1 MSRISRKIRNG
12 ILSMGM
18 AGTLGF
24 GAVQVFATPARAE
37 AVLACNQPACNA
49 ACEAQYGTFAAGY
62 CENGQCMC
70 AV

>member
-18 AGTLGF
+18 AGTLGV
-24 GAVQVFATPARAE
+24 GAMQVFATPAQAE
-37 AVLACNQPACNA
+37 VAACIQPACNA
-49 ACEAQYGTFAAGY
+49 ACEAQWGPFAAGY
-62 CENGQCMC
+62 CENGQCKC

>member
-12 ILSMGM
+12 ILSMAM
-18 AGTLGF
+18 AGTLGL
-24 GAVQVFATPARAE
+24 GAMQVFATPAQAE
-37 AVLACNQPACNA
+37 VAACVQPACNA
-49 ACEAQYGTFAAGY
+49 ACEAQWGPFAAGY

>member
-24 GAVQVFATPARAE
+24 GALQAFATPAQAE
-37 AVLACNQPACNA
+37 VAACVQSACNA
-49 ACEAQYGTFAAGY
+49 ACEAQWGPFAAGY
-62 CENGQCMC
+62 CENGECMC

>member
-1 MSRISRKIRNG
+1 MSRISRKIRSG

-37 AVLACNQPACNA
+37 VAACNQLACNA
-49 ACEAQYGTFAAGY
+49 ACEAQWGQFAAGY
-62 CENGQCMC
+62 CENGECMC